1 MLLVSQGFMGLSGN
15 SPVSEKWFSFGDSC
29 VCVSEREPAPS
40 GKGILVF
47 LHGRLGYSE
56 IWHPVVESLHSQFR
70 CLFVDFPGHG
80 GSFSTSGGISVT
92 DMGYLVGE
100 LLTQLTADE
109 AVLIGHDIGGA
120 AAQFC
125 AMKWPERV
133 AGLVLINSVCLSERV
148 DPIPC
153 GWPQFKLRRL
163 FKKLLHSS
171 AQLTPPYVSLLKQM
185 FENRV
190 GSVAITQAIRH
201 IQDAWP
207 DEGERA
213 VYREAICQLRKP
225 TLLLWGGLDS
235 LVPPERGFE
244 LIRRLPDASFYLS
257 EHAGHWP
264 FLENPDWVVVKT
276 REFLTRL
283 RFGAHKHSARFAEHG
298 Y

>member
-1 MLLVSQGFMGLSGN
+1 MGSAG
-15 SPVSEKWFSFGDSC
+15 SSSISEKWYSFGDSC
-29 VCVSEREPAPS
+29 VCVSERVPAPS
-40 GKGILVF
+40 SRGVLIF
-47 LHGRLGYSE
+47 LHGRLGFSE
-56 IWHPVVESLHSQFR
+56 IWHPIGESFHSQYR

-80 GSFSTSGGISVT
+80 GSFSVSGGMSIT

-100 LLTQLTADE
+100 ILAKLTGE
-109 AVLIGHDIGGA
+109 EVVLIGHDIGGA

-133 AGLVLINSVCLSERV
+133 AGLVLINSVCLSDRV

-153 GWPQFKLRRL
+153 GWPQFKLRWLLRKL
-163 FKKLLHSS
+163 FRSS
-171 AQLTPPYVSLLKQM
+171 AKLEPHHESLLKQM
-185 FENRV
+185 FE
-190 GSVAITQAIRH
+190 GSLGSTAIIDAIRYL
-201 IQDAWP
+201 QDAWP
-207 DEGERA
+207 GEDERA
-213 VYREAICQLRKP
+213 EYREAICQLRKP

-244 LIRRLPDASFYLS
+244 LIRRLPDASFYMS

-264 FLENPDWVVVKT
+264 FLETPEWVVSKT

-283 RFGAHKHSARFAEHG
+283 RFGAQKHSARFAEHG